1 MDQPEIEKE
10 VRRLLRQDYEAHH
23 VSWEVVDEEDDK
35 KGEGGGKDILMQGS
49 KTNEDPRPG
58 SSGKM
63 DVEHIF
69 GEALSDSDEEEGDM
83 VGGEEMDDESRLST
97 EEEGGDDS
105 RSHLSDSAAS
115 YSQVSFYE

>member
-23 VSWEVVDEEDDK
+23 VSWEVVDEEDEK
-35 KGEGGGKDILMQGS
+35 KGEGGGKDAGILMQGS

-58 SSGKM
+58 YGKM

-69 GEALSDSDEEEGDM
+69 GEALSDSDLEEEGDT
-83 VGGEEMDDESRLST
+83 VGGDLDDESRLSM
-97 EEEGGDDS
+97 EDD
-105 RSHLSDSAAS
+105 SHLSDSAAS
-115 YSQVSFYE
+115 YSQVCLL